1 MASMTGGTPPISPV
15 STANP
20 NVRRSEILK
29 LFKIVDVDGS
39 GVLDK
44 DELKTLMKTVLG
56 HDSDQTA
63 VDFLWDKLDTDKDG
77 SVTYDEFVKAAEAW
91 IDEGEAH
98 NKHSSA
104 ESPVTKR
111 RSWHAQMRQFL
122 QQTDHKDIVLHKDLF
137 AVFEGRG
144 CEEGLTV
151 LHQEAKESLRERIM
165 PRVEA
170 ELEDEAAYDARG
182 WKAGLPSSSK
192 ARKKKHLQ
200 LMCEKYYC
208 VEDQK
213 YRFWEVRIS
222 CDFLPFR
229 FHLVLLRL
237 CFIPAFLPVCLSAC
251 LLACGFRVLF
261 RTLPQLTINLLCF
274 CNHIGF
280 IEGSLQQPRR
290 RWAETSSWRGCLL
303 PADD

>member
-20 NVRRSEILK
+20 IVRRSEILK

-44 DELKTLMKTVLG
+44 DELKTLMATVLG
-56 HDSDQTA
+56 HEIDQTA
-63 VDFLWDKLDTDKDG
+63 VDFLWQKLDTDEDG

-91 IDEGEAH
+91 IDEGEAQ
-98 NKHSSA
+98 NKHSA
-104 ESPVTKR
+104 ESPVAKR
-111 RSWHAQMRQFL
+111 RSWHAQIRQFL

-151 LHQEAKESLRERIM
+151 LYQEAKKNLKERII
-165 PRVEA
+165 PRVKA
-170 ELEDEAAYDARG
+170 ELEDEAAYNARG

-192 ARKKKHLQ
+192 GRKIKHLE
-200 LMCEKYYC
+200 MMEGKYYC

-213 YRFWEVRIS
+213 YRFWEVRIF
-222 CDFLPFR
+222 CDFLPFH

-237 CFIPAFLPVCLSAC
+237 CFIPAFLPACLPACLPAYLPTCLPAC
-251 LLACGFRVLF
+251 LLAC
-261 RTLPQLTINLLCF
+261 LPVASEFFFGRYRN
-274 CNHIGF
+274 
-280 IEGSLQQPRR
+280 
-290 RWAETSSWRGCLL
+290 
-303 PADD
+303 